1 MSKGWSSEG
10 IVDQSGRVA
19 VVTGANSGI
28 GLVAARELAGHGATV
43 VVACRDIAKGD
54 TAVEQMREQLGD
66 AGDSAA
72 LHVRELNLADL
83 GSVRGFA
90 TDVVAAFPGGIDL
103 LVNNAGVMAPPRR
116 ETADGFELQLGT
128 NHLGH
133 FALTGLLFG
142 ELKKKRGSRVVTVSS
157 NAHKLGKIDFED
169 LQSNQN
175 YRRWNVYGQSK
186 LANLIFAIDLQKRI
200 DETGL
205 DMESMAAHPG
215 LASTNLGSAGTGTGN
230 GVVNL
235 LTTPFLMFSNAFL
248 AQDAEHG
255 ALPTLFAAV
264 SPGLA
269 GGSYVGPDGVGELRG
284 SPTIVAP
291 RKVAH
296 NHDVAERLWNASVEL
311 TGVEYDFSTP

>member
-1 MSKGWSSEG
+1 MAAAREMRNRA
-10 IVDQSGRVA
+10 V
-19 VVTGANSGI
+19 VVTGAAG
-28 GLVAARELAGHGATV
+28 GLGSALADRYAALGARLALLDLDAARGEALAQRLRAGGAQAWAL
-43 VVACRDIAKGD
+43 ACDLAD
-54 TAVEQMREQLGD
+54 EA
-66 AGDSAA
+66 ACSAA
-72 LHVRELNLADL
+72 IADAQRTL
-83 GSVRGFA
+83 
-90 TDVVAAFPGGIDL
+90 GGIDL

-133 FALTGLLFG
+133 FALTGLLFDQ
-142 ELKKKRGSRVVTVSS
+142 LKKKRGSRVVTVSS
-157 NAHKLGKIDFED
+157 NAHKMGKIDFED

-200 DETGL
+200 DETRL
-205 DMESMAAHPG
+205 DMASMAAHPG
-215 LASTNLGSAGTGTGN
+215 LASTNLGSAGTGAGN

-291 RKVAH
+291 RRVAH